1 MAAHAK
7 CPDGQ
12 EEKNAQAHAKLGGP
26 NPALLQGSSN
36 TISEQLLGNHKPTTG
51 LVSAPPPVIYC
62 SCDSA
67 PWKKLLRNSAA
78 IMQALVLKNAHGSE
92 SKYEAAA
99 AVTLALSCLQSLEIL
114 SGMFE
119 KDVYVLTTLNDPWLK
134 DRIETIHLLHTGTDH
149 WESVFL
155 QLTTEG
161 QAPRPPQKGR
171 AGSGNRRCTHAPTTS
186 QCVTQLQ

>member
-1 MAAHAK
+1 
-7 CPDGQ
+7 
-12 EEKNAQAHAKLGGP
+12 
-26 NPALLQGSSN
+26 
-36 TISEQLLGNHKPTTG
+36 
-51 LVSAPPPVIYC
+51 
-62 SCDSA
+62 
-67 PWKKLLRNSAA
+67 
-78 IMQALVLKNAHGSE
+78 MQALVFKNARGSE

-99 AVTLALSCLQSLEIL
+99 AVTLALSCLQSPEIL

-155 QLTTEG
+155 KLTTEG

-171 AGSGNRRCTHAPTTS
+171 GGSENRRGTHSPTTS
-186 QCVTQLQ
+186 WRVTELQ